1 MILAGDVGGTKTLIG
16 LFEPDAR
23 RPVAVDVRTFPTT
36 QFPGLPAIISA
47 FLEQQP
53 TRPTITTA
61 AFGVAGPVI
70 NQSAK
75 MTNVAWAVDAAEIG
89 RQFNLT
95 QVHLLND
102 LEAMAHSVPVLA
114 ASELKSLQ
122 GGGQTLLAGNVALI
136 AAGTGLGEALL
147 HYSNGSFLVIPSEG
161 GHSDFAPRTD
171 REFAFAHFL
180 RDQFGR
186 AEIEHVLSGPG
197 LLNLSNFTHIDSA
210 CAAMAH
216 GIPDTPAAVGASAL
230 AGTCPK
236 CVEAMDLLV
245 AAYGAAAG
253 NLALTAVTRG
263 GVFVGGGVAP
273 KILPALENG
282 KFIQAFNDKGPMR
295 PLLESIPVNVI
306 LNPQA
311 ALLGAAVSANRAL

>member
-16 LFEPDAR
+16 LFEVDAH
-23 RPVAVDVRTFPTT
+23 RPAAVDVRTFSTT
-36 QFPGLPAIISA
+36 QYPGLPAIIDA

-53 TRPTITTA
+53 TRPAITTA
-61 AFGVAGPVI
+61 AFGVAGPVV
-70 NQSAK
+70 NQFAQ
-75 MTNVAWAVDAAEIG
+75 MTNVEWGVDAAEIA
-89 RQFNLT
+89 RAFNLS

-114 ASELKSLQ
+114 ASELKTLQ
-122 GGGQTLLAGNVALI
+122 GRHRPLEGNIAII

-147 HYSNGSFLVIPSEG
+147 HYSNGGYLVIPSEG

-171 REFAFAHFL
+171 REFAFALFL
-180 RDQFGR
+180 RERYGR

-197 LLNLSNFTHIDSA
+197 LLNLSNFTHLDSA
-210 CAAMAH
+210 CAAMAQ
-216 GIPDTPAAVGASAL
+216 GIPDTPPAVALAAL
-230 AGTCPK
+230 AGTCPR

-245 AAYGAAAG
+245 AAYGATAG

-273 KILPALENG
+273 RILPALENG

-295 PLLESIPVNVI
+295 PLLETIPVHVI
-306 LNPQA
+306 LNPHA
-311 ALLGAAVSANRAL
+311 ALLGAAVCANREH